1 MGQPTLILASASP
14 RRRELIARLGVTPAA
29 VNPVDIDET
38 PRKGELPRVY
48 ARRMAAEKAAVIA
61 AQHRD
66 STVLSGDTVVAAGR
80 RILPKAESEADARMC
95 LDLISGRRHLVLSA
109 VTLML
114 PGGRAL
120 HRLSES
126 IVTFKRLHADEVEA
140 YIAGGEW
147 QGKAGGYA
155 IQGSAEALIRS
166 ISGSYSGIMGL
177 PLYETRS
184 MLLSAGLLKP

>member
-1 MGQPTLILASASP
+1 MVPLILASASP
-14 RRRELIARLGVTPAA
+14 RRQQLLARIGVTADAVIPA
-29 VNPVDIDET
+29 DIDESS
-38 PRKGELPRVY
+38 RKGELPRVY

-61 AQHRD
+61 AQHPE
-66 STVLSGDTVVAAGR
+66 SAVLSGDTVVAAGR

-155 IQGSAEALIRS
+155 IQGRAEQYIRFL
-166 ISGSYSGIMGL
+166 SGSHSNVVGL
-177 PLYETRS
+177 PLFETAQ
-184 MLLSAGLLKP
+184 LLRGIGWLRP

>member
-1 MGQPTLILASASP
+1 
-14 RRRELIARLGVTPAA
+14 
-29 VNPVDIDET
+29 
-38 PRKGELPRVY
+38 
-48 ARRMAAEKAAVIA
+48 MAAEKAAVIA
-61 AQHRD
+61 AQHPE
-66 STVLSGDTVVAAGR
+66 SAVLSGDTVVAAGR